1 MEKVTGI
8 GGFFFRAKDP
18 ATVRNW
24 YHQHL
29 GVTLTPTDYE
39 QLPWHQEAGPSAFE
53 PFPADTSYFGRQEN
67 GWMINFRVRDLAAIV
82 AQLQAAGLE
91 VTIDP
96 ETYPLGALRASTI
109 LKAILLSCGN
119 LKAGTKLPVN
129 AARRKSASGE
139 MKRR

>member
-67 GWMINFRVRDLAAIV
+67 VWMINFRVRDLAAIV

-91 VTIDP
+91 VTVDP
-96 ETYPLGALRASTI
+96 ETYPIGRFARLSDPEGNPVELWEPQSRDKTAS
-109 LKAILLSCGN
+109 
-119 LKAGTKLPVN
+119 
-129 AARRKSASGE
+129 
-139 MKRR
+139 